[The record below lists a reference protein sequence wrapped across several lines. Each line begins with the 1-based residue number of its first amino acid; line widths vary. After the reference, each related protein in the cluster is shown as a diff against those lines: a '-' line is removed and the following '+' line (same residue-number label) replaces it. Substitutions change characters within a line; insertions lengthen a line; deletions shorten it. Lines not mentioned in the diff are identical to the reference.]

1 MKKTKRMIALVIAM
15 VMVFGMSV
23 TVFAAQ
29 LGTGTI
35 TVENATKGQT
45 YTAYKIFNATFAGT
59 DGISY
64 KVPVSAADSVDT
76 TLFDVSTT
84 EETIDGEQ
92 YYTVVQKSTAT
103 DKQITTWAKA
113 NYSAF
118 DADGVTGVY
127 GEDGTVTFSD
137 LPYGYYYITSSLG
150 TVVTIDTAHPD
161 ATVKDKNTG
170 GPNAPDKKIVA
181 ENGNAM
187 TAAISNDAA
196 VGSTESF
203 QVRFNATNWI
213 TTSSTDS
220 STQKVT
226 AYDTKAEKYTIV
238 DTPTGL
244 DIDPASVT
252 ITVNGTAIYTDG
264 ASVDTTYATTVS
276 KDAGSGALTIVMPWV
291 DANGASLYAAP
302 SGSVDIPV
310 VVTYDAEVT
319 SAAASAAAPNSVE
332 ITYNNDGT
340 VTPEGQPIR
349 TYTYTYKF
357 QLDKVKEDGTDLL
370 GAKFQIYEGD
380 TIVAGDTPLTFSLQ
394 DGIYVC
400 DPNGTETEID
410 LTAIAKAQITGLD
423 KQAYTIRET
432 TAPAGYNRAADT
444 VILADDLIRV
454 DGTIIDEDNVVNNGE
469 VAAPSDR
476 GVTTVVNKQGSLLPS
491 TGGAGTTMLYVA
503 GAILILCGGI
513 ALAAR
518 RRAKAE
524 ED

>member
-1 MKKTKRMIALVIAM
+1 MKKTKRIIALVIAM

-64 KVPVSAADSVDT
+64 KVLASKAGSVDT

-92 YYTVVQKSTAT
+92 YYTVTPKSTAT
-103 DKQITTWAKA
+103 DKLITAWAKA

-118 DADGVTGVY
+118 DAEGMTGVY

-150 TVVTIDTAHPD
+150 AVVTIDTAHPD

-187 TAAISNDAA
+187 TAAASNDAA

-213 TTSSTDS
+213 TSATESATGIVS
-220 STQKVT
+220 VT
-226 AYDTKAEKYTIV
+226 DTKAEKYTIV

-244 DIDPASVT
+244 DIDPASVA
-252 ITVNGTAIYTDG
+252 ITVNGTVIYTDG
-264 ASVDTTYATTVS
+264 ASVDATNTTTVS
-276 KDAGSGALTIVMPWV
+276 KDAGTGALTIVIPWV

-302 SGSVDIPV
+302 SGNVDIPV
-310 VVTYDAEVT
+310 IVTYDAEVT

-332 ITYNNDGT
+332 ITYNNDGA
-340 VTPEGQPIR
+340 VTPEGQPIK

-370 GAKFQIYEGD
+370 GAKFQIY
-380 TIVAGDTPLTFSLQ
+380 AGDSIAAGATPLTFSLQ
-394 DGIYVC
+394 DGVYIC

-410 LTAIAKAQITGLD
+410 LTAVANAQITGLD
-423 KQAYTIRET
+423 RQAYTIRET
-432 TAPAGYNRAADT
+432 AVPSGYNKAADT
-444 VILADDLIRV
+444 LILADDLIRV
-454 DGTIIDEDNVVNNGE
+454 DGNIRDGANVVNNGE
-469 VAAPSDR
+469 VSTPNDR

-491 TGGAGTTMLYVA
+491 TGGAGTTMLYVT
-503 GAILILCGGI
+503 GAILLICGGI
-513 ALAAR
+513 VLAVR
-518 RRAKAE
+518 RRAKA
-524 ED
+524 

>member
-1 MKKTKRMIALVIAM
+1 M
-15 VMVFGMSV
+15 
-23 TVFAAQ
+23 
-29 LGTGTI
+29 
-35 TVENATKGQT
+35 
-45 YTAYKIFNATFAGT
+45 
-59 DGISY
+59 
-64 KVPVSAADSVDT
+64 
-76 TLFDVSTT
+76 
-84 EETIDGEQ
+84 
-92 YYTVVQKSTAT
+92 
-103 DKQITTWAKA
+103 
-113 NYSAF
+113 
-118 DADGVTGVY
+118 
-127 GEDGTVTFSD
+127 
-137 LPYGYYYITSSLG
+137 
-150 TVVTIDTAHPD
+150 
-161 ATVKDKNTG
+161 
-170 GPNAPDKKIVA
+170 
-181 ENGNAM
+181 
-187 TAAISNDAA
+187 
-196 VGSTESF
+196 
-203 QVRFNATNWI
+203 
-213 TTSSTDS
+213 
-220 STQKVT
+220 
-226 AYDTKAEKYTIV
+226 
-238 DTPTGL
+238 
-244 DIDPASVT
+244 
-252 ITVNGTAIYTDG
+252 
-264 ASVDTTYATTVS
+264 
-276 KDAGSGALTIVMPWV
+276 
-291 DANGASLYAAP
+291 
-302 SGSVDIPV
+302 

-380 TIVAGDTPLTFSLQ
+380 TIAAGDTPLTFSLQ
-394 DGIYVC
+394 DGLYVC

-410 LTAIAKAQITGLD
+410 LTAVAKAQITGLD

-454 DGTIIDEDNVVNNGE
+454 DGKIRDGENVVNNGE
-469 VAAPSDR
+469 VSTPNDS